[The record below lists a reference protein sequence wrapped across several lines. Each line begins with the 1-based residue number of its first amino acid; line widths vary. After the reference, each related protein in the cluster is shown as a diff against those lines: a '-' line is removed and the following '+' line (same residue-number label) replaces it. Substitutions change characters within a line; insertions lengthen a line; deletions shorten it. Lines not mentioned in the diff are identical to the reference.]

1 MLYNPNKKGT
11 IILSHYRSGGT
22 QLLATLWLGI
32 GEKNTTNFSEW
43 KGKDV
48 DEFNNLL
55 KSANKYSIILLN
67 NPLSITKFY
76 QNGLFNKLNDEYQ
89 IVVLERKNKVNCLL
103 SYELW
108 EKFIEEGLYENK
120 ESKWDKDT
128 MLNFH
133 NKTIGKLFIRD
144 INERIKNFIMDIYFI
159 QKIQKEFNLP
169 KIYYEDYEYDK
180 KYLASCFDGID
191 KEHILKVSKICD
203 KKIPYI
209 SKNYL
214 DYYSKRTKLCVSEWK
229 LDEL

>member
-1 MLYNPNKKGT
+1 MLL
-11 IILSHYRSGGT
+11 I
-22 QLLATLWLGI
+22 
-32 GEKNTTNFSEW
+32 
-43 KGKDV
+43 
-48 DEFNNLL
+48 
-55 KSANKYSIILLN
+55 
-67 NPLSITKFY
+67 
-76 QNGLFNKLNDEYQ
+76 DEYQ

-128 MLNFH
+128 MLHFH
-133 NKTIGKLFIRD
+133 NKIIGKLFIRD

-203 KKIPYI
+203 KKIPYKI
-209 SKNYL
+209 ESEHKGSELLGIRYEK
-214 DYYSKRTKLCVSEWK
+214 KRN
-229 LDEL
+229 

>member
-1 MLYNPNKKGT
+1 
-11 IILSHYRSGGT
+11 
-22 QLLATLWLGI
+22 
-32 GEKNTTNFSEW
+32 
-43 KGKDV
+43 
-48 DEFNNLL
+48 
-55 KSANKYSIILLN
+55 
-67 NPLSITKFY
+67 
-76 QNGLFNKLNDEYQ
+76 
-89 IVVLERKNKVNCLL
+89 
-103 SYELW
+103 
-108 EKFIEEGLYENK
+108 
-120 ESKWDKDT
+120 

-180 KYLASCFDGID
+180 KYLASCFDEID

-203 KKIPYI
+203 RKIPYI

>member
-1 MLYNPNKKGT
+1 MNFLKDIG
-11 IILSHYRSGGT
+11 LRLQMDEGGMVGD
-22 QLLATLWLGI
+22 LDKDGKMLGI
-32 GEKNTTNFSEW
+32 GLKDLLLYKKNTHNW
-43 KGKDV
+43 
-48 DEFNNLL
+48 
-55 KSANKYSIILLN
+55 
-67 NPLSITKFY
+67 
-76 QNGLFNKLNDEYQ
+76 
-89 IVVLERKNKVNCLL
+89 
-103 SYELW
+103 
-108 EKFIEEGLYENK
+108 K

-128 MLNFH
+128 MLHFH
-133 NKTIGKLFIRD
+133 NKIIGKLFIRD

-159 QKIQKEFNLP
+159 QKIQKELNLP

-203 KKIPYI
+203 KIIPYI